1 MREAG
6 LREVALR
13 SVADDEP
20 LVDLNDLD
28 MPVAL
33 LWRHLGTASS

>member
-1 MREAG
+1 MREVG

-33 LWRHLGTASS
+33 L